1 VSHPLQPRR
10 RAADGG
16 LGRTS
21 KEERTVLI
29 VTRKAGQRIMLGDD
43 IVVQVLEV
51 VGGSVRLGI
60 EAPRSLPVYRE
71 EIWDAVRREGGAVAP
86 PSPDELPSRPAA

>member
-1 VSHPLQPRR
+1 M
-10 RAADGG
+10 
-16 LGRTS
+16 
-21 KEERTVLI
+21 LI

-43 IVVQVLEV
+43 IVVQVIEV

-71 EIWDAVRREGGAVAP
+71 EIWDAVRREDGAVAP
-86 PSPDELPSRPAA
+86 RSPDELPSRPAA

>member
-1 VSHPLQPRR
+1 M
-10 RAADGG
+10 
-16 LGRTS
+16 
-21 KEERTVLI
+21 LI

-43 IVVQVLEV
+43 IVVQVIEV

-86 PSPDELPSRPAA
+86 PSPHELPSWPAA